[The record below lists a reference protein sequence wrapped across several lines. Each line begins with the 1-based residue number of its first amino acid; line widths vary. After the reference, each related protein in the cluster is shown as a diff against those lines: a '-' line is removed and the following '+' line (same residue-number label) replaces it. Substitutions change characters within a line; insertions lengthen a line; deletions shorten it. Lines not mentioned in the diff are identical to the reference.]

1 VFFAT
6 DALVISLR
14 AIGFVAL
21 FQAAGAALFLALY
34 EPHIVRASADR
45 LRVVARVAALVA
57 LVAAVLHYVLTP
69 ARMAGDFGSTFDPAL
84 ESLLLRSNSGG
95 AHIVRVVGLAILLL
109 SLDRASRLN
118 TWAACGGAALA
129 LLSFVLMG
137 HTVIHAQRWIL
148 APLLL
153 VHVVVV
159 AVWLGALAG
168 LYLAARDAGAASGPL
183 VTRFSSH
190 ATWAVP
196 AIFVCGLGMSV
207 VFVRSWAELATPYG
221 AMVLGKS
228 LAFALIMVP
237 AVYNKWRFGPRL
249 NAGEAAAAVGLQRA
263 ITAEWLLIAA
273 VLVATAAMTSL
284 YAPEHLDGS
293 FAPEHE
299 LVVPAH

>member
-1 VFFAT
+1 MFFAT
-6 DALVISLR
+6 DALVIGLR

-34 EPHIVRASADR
+34 APHIAGPSADR
-45 LRVVARVAALVA
+45 LRAWARIAALVA

-109 SLDRASRLN
+109 SLDRASKLN
-118 TWAACGGAALA
+118 AWAACGGAALA

-137 HTVIHAQRWIL
+137 HTVIHEQRWIL

-153 VHVVVV
+153 VHVAVA

-168 LYLAARDAGAASGPL
+168 LYVAARDTGAASGPL
-183 VTRFSSH
+183 VARFSSH
-190 ATWAVP
+190 AAWAVP
-196 AIFVCGLGMSV
+196 AIFACGLVMSV
-207 VFVRSWAELATPYG
+207 LFIRSWAELATPYG

-228 LAFALIMVP
+228 LAFAVLMAL
-237 AVYNKWRFGPRL
+237 AVQNKWRFGPRL
-249 NAGEAAAAVGLQRA
+249 LVGDASAAAGLQKA
-263 ITAEWLLIAA
+263 IAAEWFLIAV
-273 VLVATAAMTSL
+273 VLIATAVMTSL
-284 YAPEHLDGS
+284 YAPEHLDAS
-293 FAPEHE
+293 FAPGH
-299 LVVPAH
+299 LPAPAH

>member
-14 AIGFVAL
+14 AIGFIAL

-34 EPHIVRASADR
+34 EPHLARASADR
-45 LRVVARVAALVA
+45 LRVLARVAALIA

-69 ARMAGDFGSTFDPAL
+69 ARMAGDFGSAFDPAL
-84 ESLLLRSNSGG
+84 ESLLLRSSSGG

-118 TWAACGGAALA
+118 TWAACAGAGLA
-129 LLSFVLMG
+129 LFSFVLMG
-137 HTVIHAQRWIL
+137 HTVIHEQRWIM

-159 AVWLGALAG
+159 AVWLGGLAA
-168 LYLAARDAGAASGPL
+168 LYLAARDLGTASGPL
-183 VTRFSSH
+183 VARSSAH

-196 AIFVCGLGMSV
+196 AIFVCGVGMSV
-207 VFVRSWAELATPYG
+207 LFVRSVSELATPYG
-221 AMVLGKS
+221 AMLLGKS
-228 LAFALIMVP
+228 LAFAVLMLL
-237 AVYNKWRFGPRL
+237 AAYNKWRFGPRL
-249 NAGEAAAAVGLQRA
+249 LVGEVGAAAGLQRA
-263 ITAEWLLIAA
+263 ITAEWLIIAA
-273 VLVATAAMTSL
+273 VLVATAVMTSL

-293 FAPEHE
+293 FAPEHRE
-299 LVVPAH
+299 VPAH

>member
-1 VFFAT
+1 MFFAT
-6 DALVISLR
+6 DALVIALR

-34 EPHIVRASADR
+34 EPHVARPSAER
-45 LRVVARVAALVA
+45 LRTVARVAALVA

-109 SLDRASRLN
+109 SLDRASKLN

-137 HTVIHAQRWIL
+137 HTVIHEQRWIL
-148 APLLL
+148 APMLLI
-153 VHVVVV
+153 HVVVA

-168 LYLAARDAGAASGPL
+168 LYLAARDTGAASGPL
-183 VTRFSSH
+183 VARFSAH
-190 ATWAVP
+190 ATAAVP
-196 AIFVCGLGMSV
+196 AIFVCGLVMSV
-207 VFVRSWAELATPYG
+207 LFIRSWAELATPYG

-228 LAFALIMVP
+228 LGFAVLM
-237 AVYNKWRFGPRL
+237 ALAAQNKWRFGPRL
-249 NAGEAAAAVGLQRA
+249 LAGDVAAVPALQRT
-263 ITAEWLLIAA
+263 IVAEWAVIAV
-273 VLVATAAMTSL
+273 VLVATAVMTSL
-284 YAPEHLDGS
+284 YAPEHLDGA

-299 LVVPAH
+299 VVPVH

>member
-1 VFFAT
+1 VFFVT
-6 DALVISLR
+6 DALVIGLR

-34 EPHIVRASADR
+34 ESQIARPSADR
-45 LRVVARVAALVA
+45 LRGWARVAALVA

-109 SLDRASRLN
+109 SLDRASKLN
-118 TWAACGGAALA
+118 RWAACGGAALA

-137 HTVIHAQRWIL
+137 HTVIHEQRWIL

-153 VHVVVV
+153 VHVMVA

-168 LYLAARDAGAASGPL
+168 LYLAARDTGAASAPL
-183 VTRFSSH
+183 VARFSAH
-190 ATWAVP
+190 ATRAVP
-196 AIFVCGLGMSV
+196 AIFVCGFLMSV
-207 VFVRSWAELATPYG
+207 LFIRSWAELATPYG

-228 LAFALIMVP
+228 VAFALLM
-237 AVYNKWRFGPRL
+237 ALAAQNKWRFAPRML
-249 NAGEAAAAVGLQRA
+249 GGDASAALGLQRA
-263 ITAEWLLIAA
+263 IAAEWVLIGV
-273 VLVATAAMTSL
+273 VLVATAVMTSL

-299 LVVPAH
+299 VVPAH

>member
-6 DALVISLR
+6 DALVIGLR

-34 EPHIVRASADR
+34 EPHIARPSAER
-45 LRVVARVAALVA
+45 LRTLARVAALVA

-95 AHIVRVVGLAILLL
+95 AHNERVVGLAILLL
-109 SLDRASRLN
+109 SLDRASKLN
-118 TWAACGGAALA
+118 TWAACAGAALA

-137 HTVIHAQRWIL
+137 HTVIHPQRWLL

-153 VHVVVV
+153 VHVVVA

-168 LYLAARDAGAASGPL
+168 LYLAARDTGAASGPL
-183 VTRFSSH
+183 VTRFSVH

-207 VFVRSWAELATPYG
+207 LFVPSVRELMTPYG

-228 LAFALIMVP
+228 AAFALLMVL
-237 AVYNKWRFGPRL
+237 AAYNKWRFGPRL
-249 NAGEAAAAVGLQRA
+249 LDGDSNAAAGLMRA
-263 ITAEWLLIAA
+263 ITVEWLLIGA
-273 VLVATAAMTSL
+273 VLVATAVMTSL
-284 YAPEHLDGS
+284 YAPEHLEGS
-293 FAPEHE
+293 FAPDHE
-299 LVVPAH
+299 PVSTH